1 MQKIKVN
8 SERYSLKQ
16 VIVLA
21 FLFIMIGTLLELY
34 LLNHYENTLQLIPV
48 FCIAIAL
55 INSGVVFFRRSKV
68 TSNIFKGVLLL
79 TSLSGIYGVFLHLQ
93 ANYEF
98 EQEIKPSAN
107 FWELFLESISGAFPA
122 LAPLSMVV
130 LALIGYSYLILIN
143 QKQ

>member
-8 SERYSLKQ
+8 SERYSLKK

-21 FLFIMIGTLLELY
+21 FLFMTIGTLLELY
-34 LLNHYENTLQLIPV
+34 LLNHYENILQLIPV

-55 INSGVVFFRRSKV
+55 INSIFIYFRRSKV
-68 TSNIFKGVLLL
+68 TFNIFKMVLFL

-98 EQEIKPSAN
+98 EQEMSPTAD
-107 FWELFLESISGAFPA
+107 FWELFLESISGAFPV

>member
-1 MQKIKVN
+1 MQKNKVN

-21 FLFIMIGTLLELY
+21 FLFMMIGTLLELY
-34 LLNHYENTLQLIPV
+34 LLNHYEDTLQLIPV

-55 INSGVVFFRRSKV
+55 INSIFIYFKRSKV
-68 TSNIFKGVLLL
+68 TFNIFKVVLFL
-79 TSLSGIYGVFLHLQ
+79 TSLSGLYGVFLHLQ

-98 EQEIKPSAN
+98 EQEVTPTAN
-107 FWELFLESISGAFPA
+107 FWELILESISGAFPA

>member
-1 MQKIKVN
+1 MQKNKVN

>member
-1 MQKIKVN
+1 MQKNKVN

-21 FLFIMIGTLLELY
+21 FLFMMIGTLLELY
-34 LLNHYENTLQLIPV
+34 LLNHYEDTLQLIPV

-55 INSGVVFFRRSKV
+55 INSIFIYFKRSKV
-68 TSNIFKGVLLL
+68 TFNIFKVVLFL
-79 TSLSGIYGVFLHLQ
+79 TSLSGISGVFFHLQ

-98 EQEIKPSAN
+98 EQEIKPTAN

>member
-1 MQKIKVN
+1 MEKIKVN
-8 SERYSLKQ
+8 SERYSLKK

-21 FLFIMIGTLLELY
+21 FLFMLIGTLLELY
-34 LLNHYENTLQLIPV
+34 LLNHYENILQLIPF

-55 INSGVVFFRRSKV
+55 INSMFIYFRRSKAS
-68 TSNIFKGVLLL
+68 SNIFKIVLFL
-79 TSLSGIYGVFLHLQ
+79 TSISGISGVFFHLQ

-98 EQEIKPSAN
+98 EQEIKPTAN

-130 LALIGYSYLILIN
+130 LAFIGYSYLILIN

>member
-8 SERYSLKQ
+8 SERYSLKK

-21 FLFIMIGTLLELY
+21 FLFMTIGTLLELY
-34 LLNHYENTLQLIPV
+34 LLNHYENILQLIPV

-55 INSGVVFFRRSKV
+55 INSMFIYFRRSKA
-68 TSNIFKGVLLL
+68 SFNIFKIVLFL
-79 TSLSGIYGVFLHLQ
+79 TSISGISGVFFHLQ
-93 ANYEF
+93 ANYGF
-98 EQEIKPSAN
+98 EQEIKPTAN
-107 FWELFLESISGAFPA
+107 FWELFLESISGAFPV

>member
-16 VIVLA
+16 VIILA
-21 FLFIMIGTLLELY
+21 FLFMIIGTLLELY
-34 LLNHYENTLQLIPV
+34 LLKHYEDTLQLIPV
-48 FCIAIAL
+48 FFIAIAL
-55 INSGVVFFRRSKV
+55 INGLFIYFRRSKV
-68 TSNIFKGVLLL
+68 TSNIFKVVLVL

-98 EQEIKPSAN
+98 EQEIKPTAN

-130 LALIGYSYLILIN
+130 LALIGYSYLIIIN

>member
-8 SERYSLKQ
+8 SERYGLKK

-21 FLFIMIGTLLELY
+21 FLFMTIGTLLELY
-34 LLNHYENTLQLIPV
+34 LLNHYENILQLIPV

-55 INSGVVFFRRSKV
+55 INSMFIYFRRSKA
-68 TSNIFKGVLLL
+68 SFNIFKIVLFL
-79 TSLSGIYGVFLHLQ
+79 TSISGISGVFFHLQ
-93 ANYEF
+93 ANYGF
-98 EQEIKPSAN
+98 EQEIKPTAN
-107 FWELFLESISGAFPA
+107 FWELFLESISGAFPV

>member
-8 SERYSLKQ
+8 SERYSLKK
-16 VIVLA
+16 VIVSA
-21 FLFIMIGTLLELY
+21 FLFMTIGTLLELY
-34 LLNHYENTLQLIPV
+34 LLNHYENILQLIPV

-55 INSGVVFFRRSKV
+55 INSMFIYFRRSKA
-68 TSNIFKGVLLL
+68 SFNIFKIVLFL
-79 TSLSGIYGVFLHLQ
+79 TSISGISGVFFHLQ

-98 EQEIKPSAN
+98 EQEIKPTAN
-107 FWELFLESISGAFPA
+107 FWELFLESISGAFPV

>member
-8 SERYSLKQ
+8 SERYSLKK

-21 FLFIMIGTLLELY
+21 FLFMTIGTLLELY
-34 LLNHYENTLQLIPV
+34 LLNHYENILQLIPV

-55 INSGVVFFRRSKV
+55 INSMFIYFRRSKA
-68 TSNIFKGVLLL
+68 SFNIFKIVLFL
-79 TSLSGIYGVFLHLQ
+79 TSISGISGVFFHLQ

-98 EQEIKPSAN
+98 EQEIKPTAN
-107 FWELFLESISGAFPA
+107 SLELFLESISGAFPA

-130 LALIGYSYLILIN
+130 LALIGYSYLILIK

>member
-8 SERYSLKQ
+8 SEKYSLKY

-21 FLFIMIGTLLELY
+21 FLFMMIGTLLELY
-34 LLNHYENTLQLIPV
+34 LLNRYENILQLIPV
-48 FCIAIAL
+48 LCIAIAL
-55 INSGVVFFRRSKV
+55 INSIFIYFRRSKA
-68 TSNIFKGVLLL
+68 SNNIFKIVLFL
-79 TSLSGIYGVFLHLQ
+79 TSISGISGVFFHLQ

-98 EQEIKPSAN
+98 EQEIKPTAN
-107 FWELFLESISGAFPA
+107 SLELFLESISGAFPV

>member
-1 MQKIKVN
+1 MQKNKVN

-21 FLFIMIGTLLELY
+21 FLFMMIGTLLELY
-34 LLNHYENTLQLIPV
+34 LLNHYEDTLQLIPV

-55 INSGVVFFRRSKV
+55 INSIFIYFKRSKV
-68 TSNIFKGVLLL
+68 TFNIFKVVLFL
-79 TSLSGIYGVFLHLQ
+79 TSLSGLYGVFLHLQ

-98 EQEIKPSAN
+98 EQEIKPTAN
-107 FWELFLESISGAFPA
+107 FWELFLESISGAFPV

>member
-8 SERYSLKQ
+8 SERYTLKQ

-34 LLNHYENTLQLIPV
+34 LLNHYEDTLQLIPV

-55 INSGVVFFRRSKV
+55 INSIFIYFRRSKV
-68 TSNIFKGVLLL
+68 TFNIFKVVLFL
-79 TSLSGIYGVFLHLQ
+79 TSLSGIYGVFLHLK

-98 EQEIKPSAN
+98 EQEMSPTAN

-130 LALIGYSYLILIN
+130 LGLIGYSYLILIN

>member
-1 MQKIKVN
+1 MEKIKVN
-8 SERYSLKQ
+8 SERYSLKK

-21 FLFIMIGTLLELY
+21 FLFMTIGTLLELY
-34 LLNHYENTLQLIPV
+34 LLNHYENILQLIPV

-55 INSGVVFFRRSKV
+55 INSMFIYFRRSKA
-68 TSNIFKGVLLL
+68 SFNIFKIVLFL
-79 TSLSGIYGVFLHLQ
+79 TSISGISGVFFHLQ
-93 ANYEF
+93 ANYGF
-98 EQEIKPSAN
+98 EQEIKPTAN
-107 FWELFLESISGAFPA
+107 FWELFLESISGAFPV

>member
-8 SERYSLKQ
+8 SERYSLKK

-21 FLFIMIGTLLELY
+21 FLFMLIGTLLELY
-34 LLNHYENTLQLIPV
+34 LLNHYENILQLIPV

-55 INSGVVFFRRSKV
+55 INSMFIYFRRSKA
-68 TSNIFKGVLLL
+68 SFNIFKIVLFL
-79 TSLSGIYGVFLHLQ
+79 TSISGISGVFFHLQ

-98 EQEIKPSAN
+98 EQEIKPTAN
-107 FWELFLESISGAFPA
+107 FWELFLESISGAFPV

>member
-1 MQKIKVN
+1 MKKIKVN
-8 SERYSLKQ
+8 SERYTLKQ

-34 LLNHYENTLQLIPV
+34 LLNHYEDTLQLIPV

-55 INSGVVFFRRSKV
+55 INSIFIYFRRSKV
-68 TSNIFKGVLLL
+68 TFNIFKVVLFL

-98 EQEIKPSAN
+98 EQEMSPTAN
-107 FWELFLESISGAFPA
+107 FLELFLESISGAFPA

-130 LALIGYSYLILIN
+130 LGLIGYSYLILIN

>member
-1 MQKIKVN
+1 MEKIKVN
-8 SERYSLKQ
+8 SERYSLKK
-16 VIVLA
+16 VIVSA
-21 FLFIMIGTLLELY
+21 FLFMTIGTLLELY
-34 LLNHYENTLQLIPV
+34 LLNHYENILQLIPV

-55 INSGVVFFRRSKV
+55 INSIFIYFKRSKV
-68 TSNIFKGVLLL
+68 TFNIFKVVLFL
-79 TSLSGIYGVFLHLQ
+79 TSLSGLYGVFLHLQ

-98 EQEIKPSAN
+98 EQEVTPTAN

>member
-8 SERYSLKQ
+8 SERYSLKK

-21 FLFIMIGTLLELY
+21 FLFMTIGTLLELY
-34 LLNHYENTLQLIPV
+34 LLNHYENILQLIPV

-55 INSGVVFFRRSKV
+55 ISSMFIYFRRSKA
-68 TSNIFKGVLLL
+68 SFNIFKIVLFL
-79 TSLSGIYGVFLHLQ
+79 TSISGISGVFFHLQ
-93 ANYEF
+93 ANYGF
-98 EQEIKPSAN
+98 EQEIKPTAN
-107 FWELFLESISGAFPA
+107 FWELFLESISGAFPV

>member
-1 MQKIKVN
+1 M
-8 SERYSLKQ
+8 
-16 VIVLA
+16 
-21 FLFIMIGTLLELY
+21 MIGILLELH
-34 LLNHYENTLQLIPV
+34 LIKHYEDTLQLIPV
-48 FCIAIAL
+48 FCIATAL
-55 INSGVVFFRRSKV
+55 INSFFIYFRRSKV
-68 TSNIFKGVLLL
+68 TSNIFKVVLVL

-98 EQEIKPSAN
+98 EQEIKPTAN
-107 FWELFLESISGAFPA
+107 FWELFLESISGAFPV

>member
-1 MQKIKVN
+1 MQKNKVN

-21 FLFIMIGTLLELY
+21 FLFMMIGTLLELY
-34 LLNHYENTLQLIPV
+34 LLNHYEDTLQLIPV

-55 INSGVVFFRRSKV
+55 INSIFIYFRRSKV
-68 TSNIFKGVLLL
+68 TFNIFKVVLFL
-79 TSLSGIYGVFLHLQ
+79 TSLSGLYGVFLHLQ

-98 EQEIKPSAN
+98 EQEIKPTAN
-107 FWELFLESISGAFPA
+107 FWELFLESVSGAFPA

>member
-1 MQKIKVN
+1 MQKNKVN

-21 FLFIMIGTLLELY
+21 FLFMMIGTLLELY
-34 LLNHYENTLQLIPV
+34 LLNHYEDTLQLIPV

-55 INSGVVFFRRSKV
+55 INSIFIYFKRSKV
-68 TSNIFKGVLLL
+68 TFNIFKVVLFL
-79 TSLSGIYGVFLHLQ
+79 TSLSGLYGVFLHLQ

-98 EQEIKPSAN
+98 EQEVTPTAN

-122 LAPLSMVV
+122 LAPLSTVV

>member
-1 MQKIKVN
+1 MQKIKIN

-34 LLNHYENTLQLIPV
+34 LLNHYEDTLQLIPV

-55 INSGVVFFRRSKV
+55 INSIFIYFRRSKV
-68 TSNIFKGVLLL
+68 TFNIFKMVLFL

-98 EQEIKPSAN
+98 EQEMSPTAD

>member
-8 SERYSLKQ
+8 SEKYSLKH

-21 FLFIMIGTLLELY
+21 FLFMMIGTLLELY
-34 LLNHYENTLQLIPV
+34 LLNHYENILQLIPV
-48 FCIAIAL
+48 LCIAIAL
-55 INSGVVFFRRSKV
+55 INSIFIYFRRSKA
-68 TSNIFKGVLLL
+68 SNNIFKIVLFL
-79 TSLSGIYGVFLHLQ
+79 TSISGISGVFFHLQ

-98 EQEIKPSAN
+98 EQEIKPTAN
-107 FWELFLESISGAFPA
+107 SLELFLESISGAFPV

>member
-8 SERYSLKQ
+8 SERYSLKK
-16 VIVLA
+16 VIVSA
-21 FLFIMIGTLLELY
+21 FLFMTIGTLLELY
-34 LLNHYENTLQLIPV
+34 LLNHYENILQLIPV

-55 INSGVVFFRRSKV
+55 INSMFIYFRRSKA
-68 TSNIFKGVLLL
+68 SFNIFKIVLFL
-79 TSLSGIYGVFLHLQ
+79 TSISGISGVFFHLQ
-93 ANYEF
+93 ANYGF
-98 EQEIKPSAN
+98 EQEIKPTAN
-107 FWELFLESISGAFPA
+107 FWELFLESISGAFPV